1 MPQITLEQI
10 AEITGGTLTGDGSR
24 LIDSLET
31 DSRSIY
37 PGEKKIFLA
46 IRGQRH
52 DGHTFIPELIER
64 GIENFLAER
73 SDVFEKAGNTVNFV
87 EVSNSINALHQLAGW
102 YRKNLTMPL
111 IAITGSNGKTV
122 VKEWLAQ
129 CLSHFGIVSRTD
141 HGF

>member
-73 SDVFEKAGNTVNFV
+73 SDVF
-87 EVSNSINALHQLAGW
+87 
-102 YRKNLTMPL
+102 
-111 IAITGSNGKTV
+111 
-122 VKEWLAQ
+122 
-129 CLSHFGIVSRTD
+129 
-141 HGF
+141 